1 MKTEFSKRIVSSII
15 LLPIVIYCIMKGSV
29 LFNFLLIVS
38 FLIVLYEWHNLEKR
52 NLFKIIGIFF
62 IIFSFFSF
70 YKIRNI
76 SESSLDDIILL
87 LTICISTDIGGY
99 VFGKI
104 LKGPKLT
111 KISPNKTISGVL
123 GSYIF
128 SIIVV
133 LIIFHFNF
141 IDVQLENFSLVNFL
155 YILVISTISQIGD
168 IIISYFKRLSNVKNT
183 GNVLPGHGGLLDR
196 IDGMIFVFPISY
208 LIINSNIYHYFQW
221 KKIAILGST
230 GSIGKTLIKILLKDK
245 ENFEIKLLSAN
256 KNYKELFKQAKIF
269 NVKNLIITDKK
280 NYLIARK
287 INKKNINIFNNYK
300 CFNEIFKKKIDYV
313 MNAIVGLDG
322 LYPTYQIIKH
332 TKKLL

>member
-1 MKTEFSKRIVSSII
+1 MKTEFSKRVASSII

-76 SESSLDDIILL
+76 SDSSLDNIILL

-111 KISPNKTISGVL
+111 KISPNKTISGLL

-128 SIIVV
+128 SIISVV
-133 LIIFHFNF
+133 IIFHSNY
-141 IDVQLENFSLVNFL
+141 IYGQLENFSLLNFL
-155 YILVISTISQIGD
+155 YIFVISTISQIGD

-208 LIINSNIYHYFQW
+208 LIINSNIYHYFQ
-221 KKIAILGST
+221 
-230 GSIGKTLIKILLKDK
+230 
-245 ENFEIKLLSAN
+245 
-256 KNYKELFKQAKIF
+256 
-269 NVKNLIITDKK
+269 
-280 NYLIARK
+280 
-287 INKKNINIFNNYK
+287 
-300 CFNEIFKKKIDYV
+300 
-313 MNAIVGLDG
+313 
-322 LYPTYQIIKH
+322 
-332 TKKLL
+332 